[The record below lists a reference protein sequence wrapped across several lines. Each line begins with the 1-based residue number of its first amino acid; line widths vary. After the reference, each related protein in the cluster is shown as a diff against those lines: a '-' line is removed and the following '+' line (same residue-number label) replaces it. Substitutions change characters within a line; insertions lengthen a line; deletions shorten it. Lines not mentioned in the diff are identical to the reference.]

1 MYIDKPLTIN
11 VFGGPCSGKSTTAA
25 GVFSLLKLHG
35 LNGELVTEFA
45 KDLSWEENLKK
56 LEDQYY
62 VFGKQFHRMWR
73 IRNDVDIIITDSP
86 LFLSKV
92 YGVYLNKGWP
102 DCFYDTVMDAFNSFN
117 NINYYLKRLKHYSPI
132 GRNQTEH
139 EAKELDDVVKTMLE
153 KDNVEF
159 KEIPGDFNAINTIT
173 KRVLERI
180 KIKPKFLLEGVN
192 DEFL

>member
-1 MYIDKPLTIN
+1 MYIDKPVTIN